1 MNMPRNL
8 SGSEPHRFA
17 IEELLDLYHPVVRS
31 PSSPAPEAGKARR
44 GIKKPNNEEPT
55 ATNPRKRPK
64 ARVKKENRFV

>member
-1 MNMPRNL
+1 MSRNPW
-8 SGSEPHRFA
+8 GSKPHRFA
-17 IEELLDLYHPVVRS
+17 VEELLDVYCPVARS

-44 GIKKPNNEEPT
+44 RIKEPNNEETT

>member
-1 MNMPRNL
+1 MSRNP

-17 IEELLDLYHPVVRS
+17 IEELLDLYCPVVRS
-31 PSSPAPEAGKARR
+31 PSSPAPLAGKARKR
-44 GIKKPNNEEPT
+44 VKEANNEETT